1 MAVII
6 GIVNGITLLD
16 IDKITPFIK
25 FLIAL
30 GIGITFGYLGMFGLS
45 IETGLITALASS
57 GLYKIA
63 TRIGGV

>member
-1 MAVII
+1 
-6 GIVNGITLLD
+6 
-16 IDKITPFIK
+16 
-25 FLIAL
+25 
-30 GIGITFGYLGMFGLS
+30 MFGLS